1 MSLPQWA
8 ADVESKPAPGPLSR
22 IQALVNTVELP
33 GGPDRLADPGEAQAW
48 LVASGLLAPDTELRS
63 ADLNLVRGVRE
74 GLRAMLVHNSGGSPP
89 TANAFAPLRQVA
101 ADGTARADFDEHGEV
116 ILSATGD
123 SVSARLIE
131 LLLII
136 RDAQRDGTWARLK
149 ACGND
154 ECQWAF
160 YDRSRNHGGTWCEM
174 SSCGNK
180 LKNREFRA
188 RKRGRPVKS
197 IGAIPG
203 PPPARP
209 VRSVTSAAQWAPAG
223 CRCVGAAR

>member
-1 MSLPQWA
+1 MSSSHVHWA
-8 ADVESKPAPGPLSR
+8 GDTESKPAPDPLAR
-22 IQALVNTVELP
+22 VQALVNTVELP
-33 GGPDRLADPGEAQAW
+33 EGPDRLADPADARPW
-48 LVASGLLAPDTELRS
+48 LVTSGLLAPDDELRQT
-63 ADLNLVRGVRE
+63 DLDLVRGVRE
-74 GLRAMLVHNSGGSPP
+74 GLRAMLVHNAGGPIP
-89 TANAFAPLRQVA
+89 GHDALAPLRKVA
-101 ADGTARADFDEHGEV
+101 GDGTASAALDEHGEV
-116 ILSATGD
+116 LLSATGE

-131 LLLII
+131 LLLIA

-188 RKRGRPVKS
+188 RKRG
-197 IGAIPG
+197 
-203 PPPARP
+203 
-209 VRSVTSAAQWAPAG
+209 VRS
-223 CRCVGAAR
+223 AR

>member
-1 MSLPQWA
+1 MTSQIDLPVTQAYTKCMTTPHPHWL
-8 ADVESKPAPGPLSR
+8 ADDESKPAPDPLSR
-22 IQALVNTVELP
+22 VQALVNTVERP
-33 GGPDRLADPGEAQAW
+33 DGPDRLGVATDARPW
-48 LVASGLLAPDTELRS
+48 LVANGLLAPDSELR
-63 ADLNLVRGVRE
+63 ADDLALVRRVRE
-74 GLRAMLVHNSGGSPP
+74 GLRAMLVHNAGGPAP
-89 TANAFAPLRQVA
+89 TPGAFAPLREVA
-101 ADGTARADFDEHGEV
+101 TDGTARADFDERGEV
-116 ILSATGD
+116 VLSATGD
-123 SVSARLIE
+123 SVRARLIE

-188 RKRGRPVKS
+188 RKRG
-197 IGAIPG
+197 
-203 PPPARP
+203 AR
-209 VRSVTSAAQWAPAG
+209 SG
-223 CRCVGAAR
+223 

>member
-1 MSLPQWA
+1 MTSQIDLLVTHTYTDCMSSPHTHWL
-8 ADVESKPAPGPLSR
+8 ADAESKPAPHPLSR
-22 IQALVNTVELP
+22 VQALVNTVELP
-33 GGPDRLADPGEAQAW
+33 DGPDRLAAPADAQPW
-48 LVASGLLAPDTELRS
+48 LVANELLGTDSELRPD
-63 ADLNLVRGVRE
+63 DLALVRGVRE
-74 GLRAMLVHNSGGSPP
+74 GLRAMLVHNAGGPPP
-89 TANAFAPLRQVA
+89 TAGAFAPLREVA
-101 ADGTARADFDEHGEV
+101 TDGTARADLDDRGDV
-116 ILSATGD
+116 LLSAAGD
-123 SVSARLIE
+123 SVPARLVE

-188 RKRGRPVKS
+188 RKRG
-197 IGAIPG
+197 
-203 PPPARP
+203 ARS
-209 VRSVTSAAQWAPAG
+209 R
-223 CRCVGAAR
+223 

>member
-1 MSLPQWA
+1 MTSQIDLLVTPLYTVIMPSPPAHWTGDA
-8 ADVESKPAPGPLSR
+8 ESKPAPDPLNR
-22 IQALVNTVELP
+22 IQALVNTIELP
-33 GGPDRLADPGEAQAW
+33 DGPDRLASPIDAHPW
-48 LVASGLLAPDTELRS
+48 LVSSGLLAPDAELRPD
-63 ADLNLVRGVRE
+63 DLALVRGVRE
-74 GLRAMLVHNSGGSPP
+74 GLRAMLVHNAGGPPPSPG
-89 TANAFAPLRQVA
+89 AFAPLRAVA
-101 ADGTARADFDEHGEV
+101 TDGTARADFDDRGEV
-116 ILSATGD
+116 LLSTTGD
-123 SVSARLIE
+123 SVPARLIE

-188 RKRGRPVKS
+188 RRRGVQS
-197 IGAIPG
+197 
-203 PPPARP
+203 
-209 VRSVTSAAQWAPAG
+209 S
-223 CRCVGAAR
+223 

>member
-1 MSLPQWA
+1 
-8 ADVESKPAPGPLSR
+8 
-22 IQALVNTVELP
+22 
-33 GGPDRLADPGEAQAW
+33 
-48 LVASGLLAPDTELRS
+48 
-63 ADLNLVRGVRE
+63 
-74 GLRAMLVHNSGGSPP
+74 MLVHNAGGPPP
-89 TANAFAPLRQVA
+89 TAGAFAPLRDVA
-101 ADGTARADFDEHGEV
+101 TDGTARADFDEHGEV
-116 ILSATGD
+116 LLSAAGD
-123 SVSARLIE
+123 SVPARLIE

-188 RKRGRPVKS
+188 RKRG
-197 IGAIPG
+197 
-203 PPPARP
+203 
-209 VRSVTSAAQWAPAG
+209 AQSS
-223 CRCVGAAR
+223 

>member
-1 MSLPQWA
+1 MTGQLDLPVTSAYAVVVSSRGVYWA
-8 ADVESKPAPGPLSR
+8 ADAETKPAPEPLVR
-22 IQALVNTVELP
+22 VQDLVNTVERP
-33 GGPDRLADPGEAQAW
+33 GGPDRLADPVDAQPW
-48 LVASGLLAPDTELRS
+48 LVRSGLLAPDAELRQT
-63 ADLNLVRGVRE
+63 DLALVRAVRE
-74 GLRAMLVHNSGGSPP
+74 ALRAMLVHNAGGSPP
-89 TANAFAPLRQVA
+89 SPDALAPLRAVA
-101 ADGTARADFDEHGEV
+101 ADATARAQLREHGE
-116 ILSATGD
+116 IHLSATGH
-123 SVSARLIE
+123 SVSGRLIE

-188 RKRGRPVKS
+188 RKRGQS
-197 IGAIPG
+197 H
-203 PPPARP
+203 
-209 VRSVTSAAQWAPAG
+209 
-223 CRCVGAAR
+223 

>member
-1 MSLPQWA
+1 MPSPHTHWEGDA
-8 ADVESKPAPGPLSR
+8 ESKPAPDPLDR

-33 GGPDRLADPGEAQAW
+33 EGPDRLADPADAQPW
-48 LVASGLLAPDTELRS
+48 LVRSGLLDPDAELRQT
-63 ADLNLVRGVRE
+63 DLAPVRGVRE
-74 GLRAMLVHNSGGSPP
+74 ALRAMLVHNAGGPPPSPE
-89 TANAFAPLRQVA
+89 ALAPLRAVA
-101 ADGTARADFDEHGEV
+101 ADATARAQLREHGE
-116 ILSATGD
+116 IHLSATGH

-188 RKRGRPVKS
+188 RRRGTQS
-197 IGAIPG
+197 H
-203 PPPARP
+203 
-209 VRSVTSAAQWAPAG
+209 
-223 CRCVGAAR
+223 

>member
-1 MSLPQWA
+1 MTTRGVYWA
-8 ADVESKPAPGPLSR
+8 ADAETKPAPDPLVR
-22 IQALVNTVELP
+22 IQDLVNTVERP
-33 GGPDRLADPGEAQAW
+33 EGPDRLADPADARPW
-48 LVASGLLAPDTELRS
+48 LVISGLLAPDDDLHP
-63 ADLNLVRGVRE
+63 ADLDRLRGVRE
-74 GLRAMLVHNSGGSPP
+74 GLRAMLVHNAGGPLP
-89 TANAFAPLRQVA
+89 RPDAFAPLRDVA
-101 ADGTARADFDEHGEV
+101 GEATARADIDEHGEV
-116 ILSATGD
+116 LLSATGD
-123 SVSARLIE
+123 SLSARLIE

-188 RKRGRPVKS
+188 RRRGAPS
-197 IGAIPG
+197 PG
-203 PPPARP
+203 
-209 VRSVTSAAQWAPAG
+209 
-223 CRCVGAAR
+223 